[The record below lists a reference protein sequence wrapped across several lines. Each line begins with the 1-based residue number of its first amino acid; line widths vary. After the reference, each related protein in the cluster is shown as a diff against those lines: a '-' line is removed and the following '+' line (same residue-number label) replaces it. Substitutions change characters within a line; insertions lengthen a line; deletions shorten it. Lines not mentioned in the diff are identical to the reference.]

1 MEGFE
6 WVLEI
11 KDGMS
16 RPAAEMKSALA
27 TLDRSLRSTEAE
39 MRSLQRLQNTYRSAG
54 FKQGAAEVGKDLSKL
69 RLGAAETRAQ
79 MKALMTYIREAD
91 IDREDFVFY
100 ADRIVRHV
108 VEEGLA
114 NLPCTSRRGRRGG
127 VVNLNGKWSRFTRI
141 HSPFFFFLPSHLLP
155 PSQHSSHSHFH
166 VRIHIISFQ
175 ITPSPSPRP
184 RPACTTVSTSTPK
197 FAA

>member
-6 WVLEI
+6 WVMEI

-79 MKALMTYIREAD
+79 LKALTEATAESGPSMMGSMAGA
-91 IDREDFVFY
+91 IGLTF
-100 ADRIVRHV
+100 
-108 VEEGLA
+108 GLA
-114 NLPCTSRRGRRGG
+114 QVVSWAKEAYAWMGRVALAGLEMSVKASEAREHLTRMFSGLGGGQAAGEAMYATVQKMRKIVPESEEEISR
-127 VVNLNGKWSRFTRI
+127 W
-141 HSPFFFFLPSHLLP
+141 
-155 PSQHSSHSHFH
+155 
-166 VRIHIISFQ
+166 
-175 ITPSPSPRP
+175 
-184 RPACTTVSTSTPK
+184 
-197 FAA
+197 AATLAAAGM